1 MSTRGNIGIQKADGN
16 VLFVYHHSDSYP
28 SYLGRMLL
36 DHYNSREKAEAL
48 VALGDLSFVDKRL
61 APDEGEDHHFD
72 YGRRAP
78 GVTVA
83 YGRDRGEDNV
93 SPRTASNVPA
103 ILEQEH
109 AYCWVNDPNGG
120 DSYWL
125 YVNTMTPLANVL
137 DTTPRSN

>member
-1 MSTRGNIGIQKADGN
+1 MSTRGNIGVQQPDGS
-16 VLFVYHHSDSYP
+16 VHYVYHHSDSYP
-28 SYLGRMLL
+28 SYLGKMLL
-36 DHYNSREKAEAL
+36 EHYNNREAAEAI
-48 VALGDLSFVDKRL
+48 VALGDLSYVDKRI

-72 YGRRAP
+72 YHRRAP

-93 SPRTASNVPA
+93 DARTTNCIED

-109 AYCWVNDPNGG
+109 AYCWVLGPNEDDGH
-120 DSYWL
+120 WL

-137 DTTPRSN
+137 DTTPRS